1 VTSVFRLAPF
11 DTQRAVLKILN
22 DCFKLSFEVMT
33 MESRRIAMKDGDRS
47 APDTRERL
55 VRAAGEMFSQHGF
68 QATSIRAI
76 SQRAKA
82 NVAAVNYHF
91 GDKKALYS
99 AVLEH
104 ALSWAAQK
112 YPRDLG
118 LSTDA
123 SAEEELKAFI
133 QSFLLQLLDDGRPAW
148 HGKLMAREIVTP
160 TALLDQVIE
169 DVLGP
174 LHRRL
179 AAIVTGLLGSS
190 PTGETVR
197 RCTLSIIG
205 QCVYYHNARMVISK
219 LYGQKFAPEEAEALS
234 EHITQFSLGAL
245 KWLALQSDSSSG

>member
-1 VTSVFRLAPF
+1 
-11 DTQRAVLKILN
+11 
-22 DCFKLSFEVMT
+22 
-33 MESRRIAMKDGDRS
+33 MKEADKSG
-47 APDTRERL
+47 PDTRERL

-91 GDKKALYS
+91 GDKEALYS

-104 ALSWAAQK
+104 ALGWAAQK
-112 YPRDLG
+112 YPRDFGLG
-118 LSTDA
+118 SDA

-133 QSFLLQLLDDGRPAW
+133 KSFLLQLLDDGRPAW

-160 TALLDQVIE
+160 TAALDQVIE

-179 AAIVTGLLGSS
+179 AAIVAELLGSTTS
-190 PTGETVR
+190 DETVR

-205 QCVYYHNARMVISK
+205 QCVYYHNARMVIGK
-219 LYGQKFAPEEAEALS
+219 LYGRKFGPENTEALCD
-234 EHITQFSLGAL
+234 HIAQFSLGAL
-245 KWLALQSDSSSG
+245 KSLALQSDSSSG